1 MLQLIYPTVRALAV
15 TAVLTAIASATPAA
29 AASASAGTPQS
40 PIVVAQAA
48 SPTPQA
54 TTPAPSKPAKPPRVE
69 ARIKAL
75 HDAFKIT
82 DAQKDL
88 WNTVAQ
94 TMRDSDQRMAGLVAE
109 RKKNRAKMN
118 AVDDLS
124 SYGAIAQA
132 HAEDIQK
139 FNSAFAPLYA
149 GMSDDQK
156 KAADQFFRDRGRRPA
171 KAKPASATASK
182 AN

>member
-1 MLQLIYPTVRALAV
+1 MLQLIYSTVRALAV
-15 TAVLTAIASATPAA
+15 TAVFSAIASATSVAA
-29 AASASAGTPQS
+29 ASAGTPQS
-40 PIVVAQAA
+40 PIVVVAQAA

-54 TTPAPSKPAKPPRVE
+54 ATPAPSKPAKPPRVE

-171 KAKPASATASK
+171 KAKPASATAPK